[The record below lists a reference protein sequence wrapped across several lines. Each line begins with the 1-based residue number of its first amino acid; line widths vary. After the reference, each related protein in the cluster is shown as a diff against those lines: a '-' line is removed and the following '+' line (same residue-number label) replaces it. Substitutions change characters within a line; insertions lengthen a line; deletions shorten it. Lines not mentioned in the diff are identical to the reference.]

1 MDHERTFYDGL
12 CYLCRSRL
20 PRGSM
25 SIETVPRARE
35 ASALPWE
42 LPRAAQLAIAFELCE
57 RFGFY
62 SLLSLLA
69 LFLSADHNAG
79 GFAWDR
85 TSALALL
92 GVYSGLMYA
101 LPVVGGSVADRL
113 LGHRRALIVGGSLMC
128 AGYTLLMSPALLPR
142 LLEALGQ
149 HGATAQLA
157 AITAP
162 LGTWQVPP
170 GLTPEAGR
178 LYLAV
183 SAAFWT
189 AIVALITGNALF
201 KSTLVVV
208 LGDSFEGD
216 DGLRETAYAYY
227 YTAINVGGL
236 IAGFVAGAVA
246 VNFGWAAAFGTAALA
261 VGAALAAYAGL
272 SRGLQ
277 GRRPGVR
284 AASPARLASPQE
296 RDAGKRLFILA
307 VFAALLLIYSIG
319 SFQLY
324 GVMSL
329 FLEHNID
336 RRVGSFEIPTEWFT
350 AVDSAALILAAP
362 AFAALWAWLARR
374 GREPDILHKY
384 AIALL
389 LGALGLLL
397 FAAVARPHPSTG
409 EPGWI
414 LPAVGITV
422 QATGEVAAWTASYG
436 LVYRLAPS
444 RWTAAVMGAFYAS
457 TLGLG
462 AYLAGMLG
470 RFAQPF
476 GEGRYFL
483 VFGVA
488 TAAAAVVALVIGRPL
503 RRLAASTGAALRVR
517 TGG

>member
-1 MDHERTFYDGL
+1 MSTDTIA
-12 CYLCRSRL
+12 
-20 PRGSM
+20 PR
-25 SIETVPRARE
+25 RE
-35 ASALPWE
+35 AGALPWE

-69 LFLSADHNAG
+69 LFLSADRTAG

-128 AGYTLLMSPALLPR
+128 AGYALLMSPTLLPR
-142 LLEALGQ
+142 LLEALGR

-162 LGTWQVPP
+162 LGTWHVPE
-170 GLTPEAGR
+170 GLTPDAGR

-261 VGAALAAYAGL
+261 VGAALVAYVGL

-277 GRRPGVR
+277 RRQPGAH
-284 AASPARLASPQE
+284 AAPPARLAAPQE
-296 RDAGKRLFILA
+296 RGAGKRLFILA
-307 VFAALLLIYSIG
+307 VFAGLLLIYSIG

-350 AVDSAALILAAP
+350 SVDSAALILAAP
-362 AFAALWAWLARR
+362 AFAALWTWLARR

-397 FAAVARPHPSTG
+397 FAAVARPHPG
-409 EPGWI
+409 AAPGWI

-436 LVYRLAPS
+436 LVYRLAPA

-470 RFAQPF
+470 RFAQAF

-483 VFGVA
+483 VFGVV
-488 TAAAAVVALVIGRPL
+488 TAAAAVVALLIGTPL
-503 RRLAASTGAALRVR
+503 RRLAASSGAALRVR
-517 TGG
+517 TGQ

>member
-1 MDHERTFYDGL
+1 MSTETAPRTHAL
-12 CYLCRSRL
+12 
-20 PRGSM
+20 
-25 SIETVPRARE
+25 
-35 ASALPWE
+35 SALPWE
-42 LPRAAQLAIAFELCE
+42 LPPAAQLAIAFELCE

-62 SLLSLLA
+62 SMLALLA
-69 LFLSADHNAG
+69 LFLSADRNSG

-85 TSALALL
+85 TSALSLL

-101 LPVVGGSVADRL
+101 LPVVGGWVADRL
-113 LGHRRALIVGGSLMC
+113 LGHRRALIVGGTLTT
-128 AGYTLLMSPALLPR
+128 AGYVLLMSPALLPR

-162 LGTWQVPP
+162 LGAWQIPS
-170 GLTPEAGR
+170 GLTAEAGR

-183 SAAFWT
+183 TVAFWA
-189 AIVALITGNALF
+189 AIVVLIAGNALF

-208 LGDSFEGD
+208 LGDIFEGD

-227 YTAINVGGL
+227 YTAINVGGF
-236 IAGFVAGAVA
+236 IAGIVAGAIAVA
-246 VNFGWAAAFGTAALA
+246 FGWAAAFGTSALA
-261 VGAALAAYAGL
+261 VGTALVAYIGL

-277 GRRPGVR
+277 SRRAGDHT
-284 AASPARLASPQE
+284 ASPGRVATPQE
-296 RDAGKRLFILA
+296 KGAGKRLFILA
-307 VFAALLLIYSIG
+307 LFAVLLLVYSIG

-336 RRVGSFEIPTEWFT
+336 RKVGSFEIPTEWFT
-350 AVDSAALILAAP
+350 SVDPAVLIVAAP
-362 AFAALWAWLARR
+362 AFAALWTWLARR
-374 GREPDILHKY
+374 GREPDIVHKY

-389 LGALGLLL
+389 LGAVGLLL
-397 FAAVARPHPSTG
+397 FASVARPHPG
-409 EPGWI
+409 APAPGWI
-414 LPAVGITV
+414 VPAIGITV

-462 AYLAGMLG
+462 AYLAGWIG
-470 RFAQPF
+470 RFAQSW
-476 GEGRYFL
+476 GEGRYFVLLGL
-483 VFGVA
+483 VTAVA
-488 TAAAAVVALVIGRPL
+488 GIVALLIATPL
-503 RRLAASTGAALRVR
+503 RRLAASSGAALRVR
-517 TGG
+517 AGQGP

>member
-1 MDHERTFYDGL
+1 
-12 CYLCRSRL
+12 
-20 PRGSM
+20 M
-25 SIETVPRARE
+25 STETVPRPRE

-42 LPRAAQLAIAFELCE
+42 LPPAAQLAIAFELCE

-69 LFLSADHNAG
+69 LFLSADRGSG

-85 TSALALL
+85 TAALALL

-128 AGYTLLMSPALLPR
+128 GGYALLMSPALLPR
-142 LLEALGQ
+142 LLEALGR

-162 LGTWQVPP
+162 LGAWHVPL
-170 GLTPEAGR
+170 GLNPEAAR

-189 AIVALITGNALF
+189 AIVALIIGNALF

-216 DGLRETAYAYY
+216 AGLRETAYAYY

-246 VNFGWAAAFGTAALA
+246 VNFGWAAAFGTSALA
-261 VGAALAAYAGL
+261 VGAALAAYIGL

-277 GRRPGVR
+277 RWRTGVHSP
-284 AASPARLASPQE
+284 SPARRAAPRE
-296 RDAGKRLFILA
+296 RGAGKRLFILA

-350 AVDSAALILAAP
+350 SVDSAALILAAP
-362 AFAALWAWLARR
+362 AFAALWTWLARR

-389 LGALGLLL
+389 LGAAGLLL
-397 FAAVARPHPSTG
+397 FAAVAWPHPG
-409 EPGWI
+409 APAPGWI
-414 LPAVGITV
+414 LPAIGITV

-462 AYLAGMLG
+462 AYIAGWFG
-470 RFAQPF
+470 RFAQPW

-483 VFGVA
+483 LLGVV
-488 TAAAAVVALVIGRPL
+488 TAGAALVALLIGAPL

-517 TGG
+517 TGQ

>member
-1 MDHERTFYDGL
+1 
-12 CYLCRSRL
+12 
-20 PRGSM
+20 
-25 SIETVPRARE
+25 V
-35 ASALPWE
+35 
-42 LPRAAQLAIAFELCE
+42 
-57 RFGFY
+57 
-62 SLLSLLA
+62 
-69 LFLSADHNAG
+69 
-79 GFAWDR
+79 
-85 TSALALL
+85 
-92 GVYSGLMYA
+92 
-101 LPVVGGSVADRL
+101 
-113 LGHRRALIVGGSLMC
+113 
-128 AGYTLLMSPALLPR
+128 LLMSPAVLPR
-142 LLEALGQ
+142 LLEALGER
-149 HGATAQLA
+149 GATLQLA

-162 LGTWQVPP
+162 LGAWHVPS

-189 AIVALITGNALF
+189 AIVALIAGNALF

-246 VNFGWAAAFGTAALA
+246 VAYGWAAAFGTSALA
-261 VGAALAAYAGL
+261 VGAALIAYIGL

-277 GRRPGVR
+277 RRRSGVPT
-284 AASPARLASPQE
+284 ASPARLAAPRE
-296 RDAGKRLFILA
+296 PGAGKRLFILA
-307 VFAALLLIYSIG
+307 VFAALLLVYSVG

-350 AVDSAALILAAP
+350 SVDSAALIVAAP
-362 AFAALWAWLARR
+362 AFAALWTWLARR

-384 AIALL
+384 ALALL

-397 FAAVARPHPSTG
+397 FAAVAWPRPG
-409 EPGWI
+409 AGAPGWI
-414 LPAVGITV
+414 LPAIGITV

-462 AYLAGMLG
+462 AYLAGWFG
-470 RFAQPF
+470 RFAQPW
-476 GEGRYFL
+476 GEGHYFL
-483 VFGVA
+483 LLGVV
-488 TAAAAVVALVIGRPL
+488 TASAAVVALLIGRPL
-503 RRLAASTGAALRVR
+503 RRLAASAGAALRVR
-517 TGG
+517 TGQ

>member
-1 MDHERTFYDGL
+1 
-12 CYLCRSRL
+12 
-20 PRGSM
+20 M
-25 SIETVPRARE
+25 STETVPRRRE

-42 LPRAAQLAIAFELCE
+42 LPPAAQLAIAFELCE

-69 LFLSADHNAG
+69 LFLSADRDAG

-113 LGHRRALIVGGSLMC
+113 LGHRRALIVGGSMMC
-128 AGYTLLMSPALLPR
+128 AGYVLLMSPALLPR

-149 HGATAQLA
+149 HAATAQLA

-162 LGTWQVPP
+162 LGTWHVPA

-189 AIVALITGNALF
+189 AIVVLIAGNALF

-246 VNFGWAAAFGTAALA
+246 VNVGWAAAFGTSALA
-261 VGAALAAYAGL
+261 VGAALTAYIVL

-277 GRRPGVR
+277 RRQPGVH
-284 AASPARLASPQE
+284 AASPARLTAPQE
-296 RDAGKRLFILA
+296 RGAGKRLFILA
-307 VFAALLLIYSIG
+307 VFAALLLVYSVG

-329 FLEHNID
+329 FLEHDVD
-336 RRVGSFEIPTEWFT
+336 RRVGSFTIPTQWFT
-350 AVDSAALILAAP
+350 SVDSAALIIAAP
-362 AFAALWAWLARR
+362 LFAALWAWMARR
-374 GREPDILHKY
+374 GREPDILSKY

-389 LGALGLLL
+389 LGAAGLLL
-397 FAAVARPHPSTG
+397 FAIVAWPHPGSG
-409 EPGWI
+409 GRHWM

-436 LVYRLAPS
+436 LVYRLAPQ

-470 RFAQPF
+470 RFAERL
-476 GEGRYFL
+476 GEGQYFL
-483 VFGVA
+483 VFGCV
-488 TAAAAVVALVIGRPL
+488 TAGAAVVALLIGAPL
-503 RRLAASTGAALRVR
+503 RRLAVASGAALRVR
-517 TGG
+517 SSA

>member
-1 MDHERTFYDGL
+1 
-12 CYLCRSRL
+12 
-20 PRGSM
+20 M
-25 SIETVPRARE
+25 STETVPRRRE

-42 LPRAAQLAIAFELCE
+42 LPPAAQLAIAFELCE

-69 LFLSADHNAG
+69 LFLSADRNAG

-92 GVYSGLMYA
+92 GVYSGRMYA

-113 LGHRRALIVGGSLMC
+113 LGHRRALIVGGSMMC
-128 AGYTLLMSPALLPR
+128 AGYVLLMSPALLPR

-149 HGATAQLA
+149 HAATAQLA

-162 LGTWQVPP
+162 LGTWHVPA

-189 AIVALITGNALF
+189 AIVVLIAGNALF

-246 VNFGWAAAFGTAALA
+246 VNVGWAAAFGTSALA
-261 VGAALAAYAGL
+261 VGAALTAYIVL

-277 GRRPGVR
+277 RRQPGVH
-284 AASPARLASPQE
+284 AASPARLTAPQE
-296 RDAGKRLFILA
+296 RGAGKRLFILA

-350 AVDSAALILAAP
+350 SVDSAALILAAP
-362 AFAALWAWLARR
+362 AFAALWTWLARR

-389 LGALGLLL
+389 LGAIGLLL
-397 FAAVARPHPSTG
+397 FAAVARPHPG
-409 EPGWI
+409 AAGAPGWI
-414 LPAVGITV
+414 LPAIGITV

-462 AYLAGMLG
+462 AYLAGWFG
-470 RFAQPF
+470 RFAQPW

-483 VFGVA
+483 LLGVV
-488 TAAAAVVALVIGRPL
+488 TAGAAVVALLIGAPL
-503 RRLAASTGAALRVR
+503 RRLAASSGAALRVR
-517 TGG
+517 TGQ

>member
-1 MDHERTFYDGL
+1 MSTETE
-12 CYLCRSRL
+12 SL
-20 PRGSM
+20 PR
-25 SIETVPRARE
+25 RRE

-42 LPRAAQLAIAFELCE
+42 LPRPAQLAIALELCE

-69 LFLSADHNAG
+69 LFLSADRSDG

-101 LPVVGGSVADRL
+101 LPVVGGSVADRV
-113 LGHRRALIVGGSLMC
+113 LGHRRALIVGGSMMC
-128 AGYTLLMSPALLPR
+128 AGYVLLMSPALLPR
-142 LLEALGQ
+142 VLEALGQ
-149 HGATAQLA
+149 PGATERLA

-162 LGTWQVPP
+162 LGTWHVPP
-170 GLTPEAGR
+170 GLTAEAAH
-178 LYLAV
+178 LYLGV
-183 SAAFWT
+183 STAFWA
-189 AIVALITGNALF
+189 AIVLLVAGNSLF

-208 LGDSFEGD
+208 LGDSLEGD

-246 VNFGWAAAFGTAALA
+246 VTYGWAAAFGTSALA
-261 VGAALAAYAGL
+261 VGVALSAYIAL
-272 SRGLQ
+272 SGDAPRH
-277 GRRPGVR
+277 RPSEST
-284 AASPARLASPQE
+284 ATSATQPASPQ
-296 RDAGKRLFILA
+296 RGAGTRLFILA
-307 VFAALLLIYSIG
+307 VFAALLLVYSVG

-329 FLEHNID
+329 FLEHNVN
-336 RRVGSFEIPTEWFT
+336 RHVGSFNMPTEWFT
-350 AVDSAALILAAP
+350 SVDSAALILAAP
-362 AFAALWAWLARR
+362 AFAALWTYLARR

-384 AIALL
+384 AIALS

-397 FAAVARPHPSTG
+397 FAAVAWPRPG
-409 EPGWI
+409 AAAPGWI
-414 LPAVGITV
+414 LPAIGITV

-436 LVYRLAPS
+436 LVYRLAPR

-462 AYLAGMLG
+462 AYLAGWVG
-470 RFAQPF
+470 RFAQP
-476 GEGRYFL
+476 GVEGRYFL
-483 VFGVA
+483 TFGVV
-488 TAAAAVVALVIGRPL
+488 TAAAALVALLIGSPL
-503 RRLAASTGAALRVR
+503 RKLAAASGAALRVR
-517 TGG
+517 TRDTP

>member
-1 MDHERTFYDGL
+1 
-12 CYLCRSRL
+12 
-20 PRGSM
+20 M
-25 SIETVPRARE
+25 STETVPRRRE

-42 LPRAAQLAIAFELCE
+42 LPPAAQLAIAFELCE

-69 LFLSADHNAG
+69 LFLSADRDAG

-101 LPVVGGSVADRL
+101 LPVIGGWVADRL
-113 LGHRRALIVGGSLMC
+113 LGHRRALIAGGSIMC
-128 AGYTLLMSPALLPR
+128 VGYVLLMSPALLPR

-149 HGATAQLA
+149 HAATAQLA

-162 LGTWQVPP
+162 LGTWHVPA

-189 AIVALITGNALF
+189 AIV
-201 KSTLVVV
+201 V
-208 LGDSFEGD
+208 
-216 DGLRETAYAYY
+216 
-227 YTAINVGGL
+227 L
-236 IAGFVAGAVA
+236 IAGIVAGSVA
-246 VNFGWAAAFGTAALA
+246 TNFGWAAAFGTSALA
-261 VGAALAAYAGL
+261 VGAALVGYIML

-277 GRRPGVR
+277 RRQPGVH
-284 AASPARLASPQE
+284 AASPARLTAPQE
-296 RDAGKRLFILA
+296 RGAGKRLFILA

-350 AVDSAALILAAP
+350 SVDSAALILAAP
-362 AFAALWAWLARR
+362 AFAALWTWLARR

-389 LGALGLLL
+389 LGAIGLLL
-397 FAAVARPHPSTG
+397 FAAVARPHPG
-409 EPGWI
+409 AAGAPGWI
-414 LPAVGITV
+414 LPAIGITV

-462 AYLAGMLG
+462 AYLAGWFG
-470 RFAQPF
+470 RFAQPW

-483 VFGVA
+483 LLGVV
-488 TAAAAVVALVIGRPL
+488 TAGAAVVALLIGAPL
-503 RRLAASTGAALRVR
+503 RRLAASSGAALRVR
-517 TGG
+517 TGQ

>member
-1 MDHERTFYDGL
+1 MAT
-12 CYLCRSRL
+12 
-20 PRGSM
+20 
-25 SIETVPRARE
+25 ETVPRRRE

-42 LPRAAQLAIAFELCE
+42 LPGPAQLAIAFELCE

-69 LFLSADHNAG
+69 LFLSAERSAG
-79 GFAWDR
+79 GFDWDR
-85 TSALALL
+85 TSALTLL
-92 GVYSGLMYA
+92 GIYSGLMYA

-113 LGHRRALIVGGSLMC
+113 LGHRRALIIGGSLMC
-128 AGYTLLMSPALLPR
+128 AGYVLLMSPELLPR
-142 LLEALGQ
+142 LLEALGR
-149 HGATAQLA
+149 HGAISQLA

-162 LGTWQVPP
+162 LGTWHVPA
-170 GLTPEAGR
+170 GLSPEAGH

-183 SAAFWT
+183 SSAFWL
-189 AIVALITGNALF
+189 AIVVLIAGNALF

-227 YTAINVGGL
+227 YTAINVGGF
-236 IAGFVAGAVA
+236 IAGIVAGAVA
-246 VNFGWAAAFGTAALA
+246 VNFGWAAAFGTSALA
-261 VGAALAAYAGL
+261 VGGALAAYIGL

-277 GRRPGVR
+277 RGRPG
-284 AASPARLASPQE
+284 AQTATPARLTAPRE
-296 RDAGKRLFILA
+296 PGAGKRLFILG
-307 VFAALLLIYSIG
+307 VFAALLLVYSVG

-324 GVMSL
+324 GVLSL

-350 AVDSAALILAAP
+350 SIDSAALIVAAP
-362 AFAALWAWLARR
+362 AFAALWTSMARR

-384 AIALL
+384 AIALA
-389 LGALGLLL
+389 LGAVGLLL
-397 FAAVARPHPSTG
+397 YAVVAWPHPGVRT
-409 EPGWI
+409 PGWI
-414 LPAVGITV
+414 LPAIGITV
-422 QATGEVAAWTASYG
+422 QASGEVAAWTASYG
-436 LVYRLAPS
+436 LVYRLAPT

-470 RFAQPF
+470 RFAQPL

-483 VFGVA
+483 VFGVV
-488 TAAAAVVALVIGRPL
+488 TAAAALVALLIGSPL
-503 RRLAASTGAALRVR
+503 RRLAASSGAALRVR
-517 TGG
+517 TGA

>member
-1 MDHERTFYDGL
+1 
-12 CYLCRSRL
+12 
-20 PRGSM
+20 M
-25 SIETVPRARE
+25 STETVPRARE
-35 ASALPWE
+35 ASALPWD
-42 LPRAAQLAIAFELCE
+42 LPPAAQLAIALELCE

-69 LFLSADHNAG
+69 LFLSAERSAG
-79 GFAWDR
+79 GFAWDH

-101 LPVVGGSVADRL
+101 LPVIGGLVADRL
-113 LGHRRALIVGGSLMC
+113 LGHRRALIVGGSMMC
-128 AGYTLLMSPALLPR
+128 AGYALLMSPALLPR

-162 LGTWQVPP
+162 LGAWHVPP

-178 LYLAV
+178 LYLGV
-183 SAAFWT
+183 SATFWT
-189 AIVALITGNALF
+189 AIVALISGNALF
-201 KSTLVVV
+201 KSTLVIV
-208 LGDSFEGD
+208 LGDSLEGD

-261 VGAALAAYAGL
+261 VGAALTAYIGL
-272 SRGLQ
+272 SRGLER
-277 GRRPGVR
+277 RRPGVH
-284 AASPARLASPQE
+284 AVSPARLSTPEQ
-296 RDAGKRLFILA
+296 RGAGTRLFILA
-307 VFAALLLIYSIG
+307 VFASLLLVYSIG

-336 RRVGSFEIPTEWFT
+336 RSVGSFEIPTEWFT
-350 AVDSAALILAAP
+350 SVDSAALILAAP
-362 AFAALWAWLARR
+362 AFAALWTWLARR
-374 GREPDILHKY
+374 GREPDMLHKY
-384 AIALL
+384 AIALT

-397 FAAVARPHPSTG
+397 FAAVARPHPG
-409 EPGWI
+409 APAHGWI
-414 LPAVGITV
+414 LPALGITV

-436 LVYRLAPS
+436 LVYRLAPR

-462 AYLAGMLG
+462 AYLAGWFG
-470 RFAQPF
+470 RFAQPW
-476 GEGRYFL
+476 GEGHYFL
-483 VFGVA
+483 LLGVV
-488 TAAAAVVALVIGRPL
+488 TAGAAVVALLIGAPL
-503 RRLAASTGAALRVR
+503 RRLAASSGAALRVR
-517 TGG
+517 SGQRS

>member
-1 MDHERTFYDGL
+1 
-12 CYLCRSRL
+12 
-20 PRGSM
+20 M
-25 SIETVPRARE
+25 STETVSGARE

-42 LPRAAQLAIAFELCE
+42 LPPAAQLAIAFELCE

-69 LFLSADHNAG
+69 LFLSADRNAG

-101 LPVVGGSVADRL
+101 LPVIGGSVADRL
-113 LGHRRALIVGGSLMC
+113 LGHRRALIVGGSMMC
-128 AGYTLLMSPALLPR
+128 VGYALLMSPALLPR

-149 HGATAQLA
+149 RGATAQLA
-157 AITAP
+157 AIAAP
-162 LGTWQVPP
+162 LGTWHVPP
-170 GLTPEAGR
+170 GLTPEAGG

-246 VNFGWAAAFGTAALA
+246 VNFGWAAAFGISALA
-261 VGAALAAYAGL
+261 VGAALTTYIGL

-277 GRRPGVR
+277 RRRPAGHT
-284 AASPARLASPQE
+284 ASPARLTAPQE
-296 RDAGKRLFILA
+296 RGAGKRLFILA

-350 AVDSAALILAAP
+350 SVDSAALILAAP
-362 AFAALWAWLARR
+362 AFAALWTWLARR

-389 LGALGLLL
+389 LGAAGLLL
-397 FAAVARPHPSTG
+397 FASVARPHPG
-409 EPGWI
+409 APAPGWI
-414 LPAVGITV
+414 LPAIGITV

-462 AYLAGMLG
+462 AYLAGWFG
-470 RFAQPF
+470 RFAQSW

-483 VFGVA
+483 LLGVV
-488 TAAAAVVALVIGRPL
+488 TAGAAVVALLIGTPL
-503 RRLAASTGAALRVR
+503 RRLAASSGAALRVR
-517 TGG
+517 TGQ